1 MSLSRQLWRIV
12 EDYQVLGS
20 LAARLIYPERKES
33 PMNRREEGGRAVKGC
48 TYLPNDNS
56 RGKSHIFHSME

>member
-33 PMNRREEGGRAVKGC
+33 PVSSAGGGREG
-48 TYLPNDNS
+48 TERMHLS
-56 RGKSHIFHSME
+56 T